1 MLPMTEPKRKR
12 LVLLA
17 MSCTLALVFIDQTAL
32 SVALPVIQRSL
43 NSTDTQVQWI
53 INTYLLSISIFVLL
67 GGKLGDTI
75 GHKQIFILGILLFLI
90 ASVGCSFA
98 NSTNNL
104 LEARILQGI
113 GGAFMIPCSSTLLI
127 NSFPNNERGKA
138 MGMYVGIAAMFLAVG
153 PWLGGILTHG
163 FGWRSIFW
171 INIPICML
179 SVFLTSISVPTIKR
193 TSKFKIDILGFLLSA
208 VIMASLVIYFMEGPN
223 WGWLSRSSVN
233 LILTM
238 VVALLLFILW
248 EKKIQHPFIELNL
261 FKNRVFVLI
270 LMITLFA
277 QTVGIAFV
285 FWAIFLQ
292 NILHYSSMQ
301 AGILLLPLTAPVMII
316 APIAGRLRDTHG
328 PRIAPLWGAILACV
342 SLLWLGYVSH
352 YQAYTWLLPGF
363 LIYGIA
369 MPAILSGTVAT
380 GLSAVAEQQRATA
393 SALINCSR
401 QLGISIGLAILSGVL
416 STLNNW
422 RLENFIKHSPDALS
436 KIPISSID
444 GLLSGTPQAFQSIVH
459 LTSNQIAKLYYVAID
474 AYVHAFGYTMYTAA
488 FFMLLCLGFILKLP
502 NQNPTYPTS
511 TLQEI

>member
-1 MLPMTEPKRKR
+1 MLPMTEAKRKR
-12 LVLLA
+12 WVLLA
-17 MSCTLALVFIDQTAL
+17 MSCSLALVFIDQTAI

-43 NSTDTQVQWI
+43 NSSDTQIQWI
-53 INTYLLSISIFVLL
+53 INTYLLSVSIFVLL
-67 GGKLGDTI
+67 GGKLGDTM
-75 GHKQIFILGILLFLI
+75 GHKQIFILGILLFLM

-98 NSTNNL
+98 HSTHAL

-113 GGAFMIPCSSTLLI
+113 GGALMIPCSSALLI

-138 MGMYVGIAAMFLAVG
+138 MGMYVGIAAMFLSIG
-153 PWLGGILTHG
+153 PWLGGILTHE

-171 INIPICML
+171 INIPICIL
-179 SVFLTSISVPTIKR
+179 SVFLTLISVPTIKR
-193 TSKFKIDILGFLLSA
+193 TAKFKIDVLGFLLSA

-223 WGWLSRSSVN
+223 WGWLSQSSIN

-238 VVALLLFILW
+238 IVASSLFILW
-248 EKKIQHPFIELNL
+248 EKKIEHPFIELGL
-261 FKNRVFVLI
+261 FKNRVFILI

-301 AGILLLPLTAPVMII
+301 AGVLLLPLTAPVMII
-316 APIAGRLRDTHG
+316 APIAGRFRDTHG
-328 PRIAPLWGAILACV
+328 PRLAPLCGAILACG

-352 YQAYTWLLPGF
+352 FQTYAWLLPGF

-380 GLSAVAEQQRATA
+380 GLSAVTEQQRATA
-393 SALINCSR
+393 SALINCAR
-401 QLGISIGLAILSGVL
+401 QLGISTGLAILSGVL

-422 RLENFIKHSPDALS
+422 RLETFIKHSPDALS
-436 KIPISSID
+436 KIPISSVD
-444 GLLSGTPQAFQSIVH
+444 GLLSGTPQALQSMAH
-459 LTSNQIAKLYYVAID
+459 LTSHQMAKLYQVATD
-474 AYVHAFGYTMYTAA
+474 AYLHAFGYTMYTAA
-488 FFMLLCLGFILKLP
+488 LFMLLCLCFILKLP
-502 NQNPTYPTS
+502 NRNQTYPT